1 MSVRETTGARA
12 VHLAAGD
19 EWNGFADAS
28 AARDVAGGDRLEA
41 TGAHGAAD
49 GGVSGESFLRCK
61 VFF

>member
-28 AARDVAGGDRLEA
+28 AALNVAGGDRLEA
-41 TGAHGAAD
+41 TGSHGASV
-49 GGVSGESFLRCK
+49 GGVSGIHFLLREIVC
-61 VFF
+61 